1 MAFLH
6 DATYFLTF
14 RLMHLLLL
22 FWIFY
27 LMLLQILHISDNN
40 IGNLYTCLTFWL
52 CIIFYDYYRNHMQ
65 MAEKNTCKRVLYGIL
80 IINMFSN
87 FIQLIQDPYLSKYV
101 TGGQFAGNVTQFL
114 PPRSY

>member
-1 MAFLH
+1 MNNSFQKLMHFINKLLFLSIACISFTPILLHNTSYMFMIGLLLLWFVTAFLH

-27 LMLLQILHISDNN
+27 LMLLQVLHISDNN

-52 CIIFYDYYRNHMQ
+52 CIIFYDYYRNHMIS
-65 MAEKNTCKRVLYGIL
+65 AY
-80 IINMFSN
+80 
-87 FIQLIQDPYLSKYV
+87 
-101 TGGQFAGNVTQFL
+101 
-114 PPRSY
+114 